1 MKIYRDDELIA
12 AIEADG
18 VIISTQTGSTG
29 YSLSAG
35 GPVMDPRLNAIV
47 LTPICSLTTFR
58 SMVFPADVRIRI
70 TPVRPK
76 EMLVL
81 VDGRPLST
89 KTTTLTINRSKNVTS
104 FIRFKQNFYERL
116 QGRLLFRGRGE

>member
-1 MKIYRDDELIA
+1 
-12 AIEADG
+12 
-18 VIISTQTGSTG
+18 
-29 YSLSAG
+29 
-35 GPVMDPRLNAIV
+35 
-47 LTPICSLTTFR
+47 
-58 SMVFPADVRIRI
+58 
-70 TPVRPK
+70 
-76 EMLVL
+76 MLVL